1 MSKRPALTA
10 LLFLTAAIIFAQ
22 RQSPLWVFLAAG
34 GLLGFASL
42 IPGIGKAEIL
52 LALAVFAAGSVSAV
66 SCFSDGA
73 TARWYGKTAEIEGIV
88 CDADPAK
95 SRLTVRIERA
105 DGEKLD
111 GERILLT
118 VKNVSKESSESSR
131 SSNASLDSAT
141 QFLPGDRIAF
151 SVAIERPDGLRNPG
165 GFNYRRYLLGKKIRF
180 TAYLDEDQICVT
192 GRSGSPF
199 YALRRL
205 RLRLY
210 AGLSSSM
217 TAEYANLAA
226 GLTIGTS
233 VGEEIRDSFSEAG
246 ISHILAVSGL
256 HVGFVSAFVL
266 MLTKK
271 LRRRARFAVSSAVM
285 LGYLCLTGL
294 NASAVRAVLMFE
306 ALSGAAAF
314 RRTYDPLSALSL
326 CAVLILLDSPA
337 LLWNA
342 GFQLSFSAV
351 LGIALLYAPLNV
363 RSEAIFGKSMML
375 SSLVLTASAT
385 AGTLP
390 VVLAQYYSQPLVSLL
405 SNLLLVPLSGLLVG
419 LSAACLISASF
430 LPQLL
435 PTLSAVFIPA
445 ADIFTG
451 AAAFFA
457 ELPFPAV
464 AAGTTGFII
473 AAAVPAVLAGTAGY
487 FRSPVRKRRQVTAM
501 LAGVFVLV
509 LCLSA
514 FRTETRLTVTFLDVG
529 QGDAALIET
538 PEGRVFLIDGGGY
551 ERYGQSV
558 TGSTPISE
566 RVLLPAL
573 ASKGI
578 SRLDGVFIT
587 HNHADH
593 AQGAVELL
601 SLMPA
606 KAVYVNPGWDDTEL
620 AERLESSGT
629 IFRRLVRGERF
640 ESGGVRFEIL
650 SPYDSGIREQD
661 DQNEDSLV
669 IRISFGDHSFLMTG
683 DAGIEAEEKLDLTG
697 IQSTVLKAGHH
708 GSASASGIQFL
719 QAADPDYVVIS
730 VGENN
735 RYGHPSAEALSRIE
749 ESEAAVLRTDKCGAV
764 EFKTDGKTMSLKRFV
779 VQYDG

>member
-1 MSKRPALTA
+1 M
-10 LLFLTAAIIFAQ
+10 
-22 RQSPLWVFLAAG
+22 
-34 GLLGFASL
+34 
-42 IPGIGKAEIL
+42 
-52 LALAVFAAGSVSAV
+52 
-66 SCFSDGA
+66 
-73 TARWYGKTAEIEGIV
+73 
-88 CDADPAK
+88 
-95 SRLTVRIERA
+95 
-105 DGEKLD
+105 
-111 GERILLT
+111 
-118 VKNVSKESSESSR
+118 
-131 SSNASLDSAT
+131 
-141 QFLPGDRIAF
+141 
-151 SVAIERPDGLRNPG
+151 
-165 GFNYRRYLLGKKIRF
+165 
-180 TAYLDEDQICVT
+180 
-192 GRSGSPF
+192 
-199 YALRRL
+199 
-205 RLRLY
+205 
-210 AGLSSSM
+210 
-217 TAEYANLAA
+217 
-226 GLTIGTS
+226 
-233 VGEEIRDSFSEAG
+233 
-246 ISHILAVSGL
+246 
-256 HVGFVSAFVL
+256 
-266 MLTKK
+266 
-271 LRRRARFAVSSAVM
+271 
-285 LGYLCLTGL
+285 
-294 NASAVRAVLMFE
+294 
-306 ALSGAAAF
+306 
-314 RRTYDPLSALSL
+314 
-326 CAVLILLDSPA
+326 
-337 LLWNA
+337 
-342 GFQLSFSAV
+342 
-351 LGIALLYAPLNV
+351 
-363 RSEAIFGKSMML
+363 
-375 SSLVLTASAT
+375 
-385 AGTLP
+385 
-390 VVLAQYYSQPLVSLL
+390 VLAQYYSQPLVSLL

-419 LSAACLISASF
+419 LSAACLFSASF

-661 DQNEDSLV
+661 VRAAAATERLRAAQPIRRTEDLISNTSHWVGRNFFLYLII
-669 IRISFGDHSFLMTG
+669 IRINRTFNCNRTSGYGYSFVTG
-683 DAGIEAEEKLDLTG
+683 ALQAL
-697 IQSTVLKAGHH
+697 A
-708 GSASASGIQFL
+708 ASASSI
-719 QAADPDYVVIS
+719 
-730 VGENN
+730 
-735 RYGHPSAEALSRIE
+735 
-749 ESEAAVLRTDKCGAV
+749 RT
-764 EFKTDGKTMSLKRFV
+764 S
-779 VQYDG
+779 

>member
-1 MSKRPALTA
+1 MLKSIAVMTSGGDSPGMNAAARAVVRTA
-10 LLFLTAAIIFAQ
+10 LFEGV
-22 RQSPLWVFLAAG
+22 RVW
-34 GLLGFASL
+34 
-42 IPGIGKAEIL
+42 GINNG
-52 LALAVFAAGSVSAV
+52 
-66 SCFSDGA
+66 
-73 TARWYGKTAEIEGIV
+73 
-88 CDADPAK
+88 
-95 SRLTVRIERA
+95 
-105 DGEKLD
+105 
-111 GERILLT
+111 
-118 VKNVSKESSESSR
+118 
-131 SSNASLDSAT
+131 
-141 QFLPGDRIAF
+141 
-151 SVAIERPDGLRNPG
+151 
-165 GFNYRRYLLGKKIRF
+165 YRGM
-180 TAYLDEDQICVT
+180 LDED
-192 GRSGSPF
+192 
-199 YALRRL
+199 
-205 RLRLY
+205 
-210 AGLSSSM
+210 
-217 TAEYANLAA
+217 
-226 GLTIGTS
+226 
-233 VGEEIRDSFSEAG
+233 
-246 ISHILAVSGL
+246 
-256 HVGFVSAFVL
+256 
-266 MLTKK
+266 
-271 LRRRARFAVSSAVM
+271 
-285 LGYLCLTGL
+285 
-294 NASAVRAVLMFE
+294 MFE
-306 ALSGAAAF
+306 MES
-314 RRTYDPLSALSL
+314 
-326 CAVLILLDSPA
+326 
-337 LLWNA
+337 
-342 GFQLSFSAV
+342 
-351 LGIALLYAPLNV
+351 
-363 RSEAIFGKSMML
+363 KSV
-375 SSLVLTASAT
+375 SDIIQRG
-385 AGTLP
+385 GT
-390 VVLAQYYSQPLVSLL
+390 
-405 SNLLLVPLSGLLVG
+405 
-419 LSAACLISASF
+419 F
-430 LPQLL
+430 L
-435 PTLSAVFIPA
+435 
-445 ADIFTG
+445 
-451 AAAFFA
+451 
-457 ELPFPAV
+457 
-464 AAGTTGFII
+464 
-473 AAAVPAVLAGTAGY
+473 GTARCHR
-487 FRSPVRKRRQVTAM
+487 F
-501 LAGVFVLV
+501 
-509 LCLSA
+509 
-514 FRTETRLTVTFLDVG
+514 
-529 QGDAALIET
+529 ET

-669 IRISFGDHSFLMTG
+669 IRISFGDHSFLITG